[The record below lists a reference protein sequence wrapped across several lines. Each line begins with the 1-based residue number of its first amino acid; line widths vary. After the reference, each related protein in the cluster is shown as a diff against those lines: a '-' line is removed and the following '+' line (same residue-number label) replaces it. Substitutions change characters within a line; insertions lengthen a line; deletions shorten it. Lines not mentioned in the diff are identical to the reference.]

1 MQSQAYRITGFAAV
15 MGAVG
20 FMVRWIQS
28 MKIYDEATGLA
39 DRGAPINFWV
49 IGILVVTL
57 AALAVWTFRLRRS
70 GFFVH
75 GLAPIVQNKKGR
87 AARMWAALP
96 SLGLLYWISRR
107 STRANFHK
115 KKPTNRCGLD
125 KSRHAPLL

>member
-57 AALAVWTFRLRRS
+57 AALAVWTFRRAISAPLRGGGS
-70 GFFVH
+70 CI
-75 GLAPIVQNKKGR
+75 ASS
-87 AARMWAALP
+87 AALP
-96 SLGLLYWISRR
+96 AACWR
-107 STRANFHK
+107 
-115 KKPTNRCGLD
+115 
-125 KSRHAPLL
+125 